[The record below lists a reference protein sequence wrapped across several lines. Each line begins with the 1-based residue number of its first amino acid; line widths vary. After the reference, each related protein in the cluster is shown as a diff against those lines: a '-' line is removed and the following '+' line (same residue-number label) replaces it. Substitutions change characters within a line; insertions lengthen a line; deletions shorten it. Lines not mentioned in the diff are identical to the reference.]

1 MTLYILSG
9 WNNYYNR
16 LVKFI
21 SWDNI
26 EEWDPSIVHV
36 LEQTNFNP
44 NDGITTTHII
54 GNGDYDGSGDY
65 LLAIN
70 ENNEVVSRWYI
81 ISSERTRAGQYQLT
95 LKRDVIVDYYN
106 IITENGV
113 AFIEKADLDVQSPF
127 LFNEEDITVNQI
139 KTDEYL
145 LKDKSGCPWIVGY
158 YDKDKI
164 NEMNGTVA
172 TNDIIPGAI
181 QLTEDIE
188 NWEYY
193 QYSNLAGNIASF
205 KGIPNVQEYVIK
217 TVGVDVDNNYS
228 IGNAYYIRH
237 NDGSVGTDTFGWSS
251 SGKPSLEVDAR
262 KVPSGDGYVTDRVKA
277 KLTSIVTAN
286 NNSILNQLNS
296 IAGNYANITT
306 EEEFEDFYNFNGSL
320 VRDAQGRYYQVAI
333 INNNQTVNAYSP
345 VASGS
350 LFNALRDVV
359 DDAYPYISGT
369 PNTKSFELYLV
380 QPTYSVNLVRQET
393 IETKYNI
400 APSSLV
406 TTDAPWNIFAIPYG
420 EVVFSPEVGIDY
432 IYTNKDI
439 AIQCAMAMQKQH
451 PGIIYDIQLLPY
463 CPMPNQISVFNG
475 VISIDATDSREYS
488 IITSGSGDD
497 EQRVG
502 VIFNVT
508 SSKFTT
514 NIFKEIKAGLT
525 NIDKKVNNQCDKWR
539 LASPNYSS
547 YFDFSVEKNGGI
559 RYFNVDCNY
568 KPFTPYIHVNPNFG
582 GLYGYDDNSPR
593 GLVLGGDFSLS
604 QIIDQWEQYQMQN
617 KNFQNIFDRQI
628 QNMEVQNKYQRINDI
643 ASAVVG
649 TVQGTATG
657 AMTGSLYG
665 GGIGAAIGGAV
676 GGVSSLA
683 TGITDYRIKEQLRN
697 EAIDYTK
704 DQFGYQL
711 GNIQALPNTISK
723 VSAFNE
729 NNKIFPVLEYYTCT
743 EEEKKA
749 VRMKCALNGMT
760 TMVVDNISNY
770 FNNPM
775 WDKGN
780 EGNYEQYSRGYFK
793 CRLIHL
799 SGMANYKIYNEISS
813 ELYKGVYR
821 RL

>member
-16 LVKFI
+16 LIKFTN
-21 SWDNI
+21 WDNI
-26 EEWDPSIVHV
+26 EEWDPSVVYI
-36 LEQTNFNP
+36 LEKTNFNP
-44 NDGITTTHII
+44 NDGIITTHII
-54 GNGDYDGSGDY
+54 GTGNYDGKGDY
-65 LLAIN
+65 LLAMDEDNQI
-70 ENNEVVSRWYI
+70 VSRWFI
-81 ISSERTRAGQYQLT
+81 VNSERTRAGQYQLT

-106 IITENGV
+106 IITEGGI
-113 AFIEKADLDVQSPF
+113 AFIEKADLDIESPF
-127 LFNEEDITVNQI
+127 IFNEEEMTTNQI
-139 KTDEYL
+139 KTTEYL
-145 LKDKSGCPWIVGY
+145 LKDKSECAWLVGY
-158 YDKDKI
+158 YDRNKI

-193 QYSNLAGNIASF
+193 DYSNLSPASKILQSMPTLLEYGIRTRHSGPSTGNQKYDFYLRSS
-205 KGIPNVQEYVIK
+205 G
-217 TVGVDVDNNYS
+217 D
-228 IGNAYYIRH
+228 
-237 NDGSVGTDTFGWSS
+237 SVGWNTQRERDDNRAILSFPAGTDFEPEVCNAIL
-251 SGKPSLEVDAR
+251 KSLREN
-262 KVPSGDGYVTDRVKA
+262 VPGGINT
-277 KLTSIVTAN
+277 
-286 NNSILNQLNS
+286 LNS
-296 IAGNYANITT
+296 SVNSFVPEITT
-306 EEEFEDFYNFNGSL
+306 QLEFDDFYSFNGKV
-320 VRDAQGRYYQVAI
+320 VRDAQGKYYQVEVKQEPTGEKSKVTNITA
-333 INNNQTVNAYSP
+333 
-345 VASGS
+345 GS
-350 LFNALRDVV
+350 LFNYMSAIVAGASYNLR
-359 DDAYPYISGT
+359 GT
-369 PNTKSFELYLV
+369 PDQNTFFVYHKYFEYKVYL
-380 QPTYSVNLVRQET
+380 TRLEN

-400 APSSLV
+400 APSSLRTV
-406 TTDAPWNIFAIPYG
+406 DAPWNIFAIPYG

-439 AIQCAMAMQKQH
+439 AMQCAMAIQQQH
-451 PGIIYDIQLLPY
+451 PGIVYDIQLLPY
-463 CPMPNQISVFNG
+463 CPIPNQISVFND
-475 VISIDATDSREYS
+475 IIWINANDPREYS
-488 IITSGSGDD
+488 VITSGTGDD

-508 SSKFTT
+508 SSKFST
-514 NIFKEIKAGLT
+514 NIFKEIKTGIT

-559 RYFNVDCNY
+559 QYFNVDCNY

-604 QIIDQWEQYQMQN
+604 QIIDQWEQYQVQN

-628 QNMEVQNKYQRINDI
+628 QNMEVQNKYQRMNDI
-643 ASAVVG
+643 VTATVG
-649 TVQGTATG
+649 TVQGAATG
-657 AMTGSLYG
+657 AITGAMAG
-665 GGIGAAIGGAV
+665 GGAVGAAIGGV
-676 GGVSSLA
+676 IGGGASLA
-683 TGITDYRIKEQLRN
+683 GGIADYKIKEQLRN

-760 TMVVDNISNY
+760 TMVVDYISNY
-770 FNNPM
+770 WSNSL
-775 WDKGN
+775 WYED
-780 EGNYEQYSRGYFK
+780 YEQYSRGYFK
-793 CRLIHL
+793 CRLIHCP
-799 SGMANYKIYNEISS
+799 SVANYKIYNEISN

-821 RL
+821 RP

>member
-16 LVKFI
+16 LIKFI
-21 SWDNI
+21 DWDNV
-26 EEWDPSIVHV
+26 EEWDPSIVHR

-44 NDGITTTHII
+44 NDGVTTTHVI
-54 GNGDYDGSGDY
+54 GNGDYDGRGDY
-65 LLAIN
+65 LLAMNDDN
-70 ENNEVVSRWYI
+70 EIVSRWFI
-81 ISSERTRAGQYQLT
+81 INSERTRAGQYQLT

-106 IITENGV
+106 IINEGGI
-113 AFIEKADLDVQSPF
+113 AFIEKADLDVNSPF
-127 LFNEEDITVNQI
+127 IFNEEEMTTNQI
-139 KTDEYL
+139 KTTEYL
-145 LKDKSGCPWIVGY
+145 LKDELGCPWIIGY
-158 YDKDKI
+158 YDRNKI

-172 TNDIIPGAI
+172 TNDIIPGSI

-193 QYSNLAGNIASF
+193 DYSNLSSTSKILQSLPTLLEY
-205 KGIPNVQEYVIK
+205 GIR
-217 TVGVDVDNNYS
+217 T
-228 IGNAYYIRH
+228 RH
-237 NDGSVGTDTFGWSS
+237 SGPSVENQKYDFYLRSSGESVGWNTKRERDDGRAILSFPAGTDFEPDVCNAILKSLNDNV
-251 SGKPSLEVDAR
+251 SG
-262 KVPSGDGYVTDRVKA
+262 GINT
-277 KLTSIVTAN
+277 
-286 NNSILNQLNS
+286 LNS
-296 IAGNYANITT
+296 SVDSFVPGLTT
-306 EEEFEDFYNFNGSL
+306 QLEFDSFYTFNGKII
-320 VRDAQGRYYQVAI
+320 RDAQGRYYQVEVKQEPTGEKAVYTDI
-333 INNNQTVNAYSP
+333 KA
-345 VASGS
+345 GS
-350 LFNALRDVV
+350 LFNNMSKIVAGASYNLR
-359 DDAYPYISGT
+359 GT
-369 PNTKSFELYLV
+369 PDQNSFFVYHKYYEYKFYL
-380 QPTYSVNLVRQET
+380 TRLENL
-393 IETKYNI
+393 ETKYNI
-400 APSSLV
+400 PASSLI

-420 EVVFSPEVGIDY
+420 DVMFIPEVGSDY
-432 IYTNKDI
+432 IATNKEI
-439 AIQCAMAMQKQH
+439 AMQCAMSMQQQH

-463 CPMPNQISVFNG
+463 CPMPNQISDDIQFQEYYG
-475 VISIDATDSREYS
+475 KKAIEATDSREYS
-488 IITSGSGDD
+488 IITSGTGDD
-497 EQRVG
+497 EKKVG

-508 SSKFTT
+508 SSNFTT
-514 NIFKEIKAGLT
+514 NLFKEIKSGNT
-525 NIDKKVNNQCDKWR
+525 NIEKKVNSQCDKWR
-539 LASPNYSS
+539 LASPNYSN

-559 RYFNVDCNY
+559 QYFNVDCNY
-568 KPFTPYIHVNPNFG
+568 KPFTPYIHINPNFG
-582 GLYGYDDNSPR
+582 NLYGYDDNSPR

-604 QIIDQWEQYQMQN
+604 QIIDQWQQYQVQN

-665 GGIGAAIGGAV
+665 GVPGAVVGGVV

-683 TGITDYRIKEQLRN
+683 GGIADYRIKEQLRN

-760 TMVVDNISNY
+760 TMVVDSISNY
-770 FNNPM
+770 WSNSL
-775 WDKGN
+775 WYED
-780 EGNYEQYSRGYFK
+780 YEQYSRGYFK
-793 CRLIHL
+793 CKLIHCP
-799 SGMANYKIYNEISS
+799 SVANYKIYNEISS